1 MEAMR
6 QIQAKSLIDLTL
18 AINDC
23 LDKQQIMPCL
33 IMLYSG
39 LEIVARMGSNPGETT
54 RRYFMRWVDKHI
66 LQKADFEVTAIDLY
80 AARCGALHAFSPDS
94 DLFKDGK
101 ARRIAYSWGTASV
114 DKLRDSIRM
123 TSHDLAA
130 VHLNTFICAF
140 MSGIA
145 DFMDELEA
153 DPVAQKRAEQ
163 IRDEWFSQL
172 PISTVDAYLDIQ
184 NV

>member
-1 MEAMR
+1 MR
-6 QIQAKSLIDLTL
+6 SIQAKPLLDLTI

-23 LDKQQIMPCL
+23 LDKQQMMPCL

-39 LEIVARMGSNPGETT
+39 LEIVARMGSHPGEAT
-54 RRYFMRWVDKHI
+54 RRYFMRWVETYI
-66 LQKADFEVTAIDLY
+66 LKKNEYEVTAIDLY
-80 AARCGALHAFSPDS
+80 AARCGVLHAFSPDS
-94 DLFKDGK
+94 DLFKEGK

-114 DKLRDSIRM
+114 DKLRDSIST

-130 VHLNTFICAF
+130 VHLNSFVRAF

-145 DFMDELEA
+145 DFMDDLA
-153 DPVAQKRAEQ
+153 VDPVAQKRAGE

-172 PISTVDAYLDIQ
+172 PISTVNAYLDIQ
-184 NV
+184 SS